1 MATLLSYALTTKA
14 DVKESLGIA
23 SSDTSKD
30 NLIIRKI
37 NQATRAIE
45 NYCGR
50 RFLLTTYTDEA
61 YNGTYTDQI
70 ILKNRPVVGT
80 PSLSVRDTNLNE
92 DDFDTVDA
100 NIVFTD
106 ASAGILNLDFRAVGR
121 WSAYKV
127 TYQAGYATIPE
138 DLAEACA
145 SLACFYVQ
153 NADGS
158 DVGVAQKKE
167 GLRELRYA
175 NSNQSFNSIAQQLG
189 IDGIIESYAN
199 YPITGAM

>member
-1 MATLLSYALTTKA
+1 MRLRT
-14 DVKESLGIA
+14 
-23 SSDTSKD
+23 
-30 NLIIRKI
+30 
-37 NQATRAIE
+37 
-45 NYCGR
+45 
-50 RFLLTTYTDEA
+50 
-61 YNGTYTDQI
+61 I
-70 ILKNRPVVGT
+70 ILKNRPIVGT
-80 PSLSVRDTNLNE
+80 PTLSVRDTNLNE
-92 DDFDTVDA
+92 DDFDAVDA

-127 TYQAGYATIPE
+127 TYQAGYTTIPE

-158 DVGVAQKKE
+158 DIGVAQKKE

-175 NSNQSFNSIAQQLG
+175 NGNQSFHSIAQQLG
-189 IDGIIESYAN
+189 VDGIIESYAN